1 MPGSMDTRRGRLI
14 VISAPSGAG
23 KTSIAQAILAR
34 NLGMRFSVS
43 ATTRPRRV
51 TETEG
56 KDYYFLTKEE
66 FRRRVAAGEFAE
78 WEEIYGEYYG
88 TLRSEIDR
96 AITAGESL
104 VFDID
109 VKGGLSIKKLYPDAL
124 LIFVQPPSVDD
135 LLERLRKRHTENSTT
150 LRRRMERVPMELAMG
165 ARFDRKV
172 FNDVLERAIEE
183 VQDIIQHYI
192 THQARRKD

>member
-34 NLGMRFSVS
+34 NRGMRFSVS